1 MNANYIFDI
10 FETANAK
17 GVDTTIALEI
27 LRGTQPIPE
36 GMTKEGIGQFVGL
49 HFDQLRRAHQTGNRK
64 LFSDIVTICVKSN
77 DEEADALLRAH
88 ETGNEKLIAEM
99 EAKYGD
105 GADHV

>member
-1 MNANYIFDI
+1 MKANYIFDI
-10 FETANAK
+10 FTTANEK

-27 LRGTQPIPE
+27 LRGTQPIPD
-36 GMTKEGIGQFVGL
+36 GMTKDGINEFIGL
-49 HFDQLRRAHQTGNRK
+49 HFDQLRRAHQTGCPK
-64 LFSDIVTICVKSN
+64 LFADIVQVCIKST

-99 EAKYGD
+99 EAKYGE